1 MKKKK
6 QDKRPHE
13 EKENLDEQLRQS
25 NQNEEVPYRDLVT
38 KISQLESEIK
48 LSESIKLELELK
60 YKTIA
65 DEKYRIEERDKFA
78 NEKVN
83 ELEEKI
89 SNLQVDK
96 NALEIKNK
104 QLLERILHLETSNE
118 EQTKQLFIKIK
129 EFEERNKNDESNNLI
144 NKDTQLEAIEKYN
157 KETSDKLLIM
167 EKENAELAKK
177 LWNAEEKLGNLE
189 QEYQDYQDEQKKII
203 KNLRDQ
209 INVHEAVIQTS
220 QHQDTKIDELQIT
233 IRQITSE
240 LDNEKKE

>member
-1 MKKKK
+1 VKKKK
-6 QDKRPHE
+6 KFEELHKKLHE
-13 EKENLDEQLRQS
+13 EKEKLEELHKKSHEEKEKLEELHKKSHEEKEKLEEQIRQF
-25 NQNEEVPYRDLVT
+25 NQNKETQFKDSEV
-38 KISQLESEIK
+38 KITQLESEIK

-65 DEKYRIEERDKFA
+65 DEKYRIVERDKFA

-167 EKENAELAKK
+167 EKENAELAKNYGT
-177 LWNAEEKLGNLE
+177 L
-189 QEYQDYQDEQKKII
+189 KK
-203 KNLRDQ
+203 N
-209 INVHEAVIQTS
+209 
-220 QHQDTKIDELQIT
+220 
-233 IRQITSE
+233 
-240 LDNEKKE
+240 